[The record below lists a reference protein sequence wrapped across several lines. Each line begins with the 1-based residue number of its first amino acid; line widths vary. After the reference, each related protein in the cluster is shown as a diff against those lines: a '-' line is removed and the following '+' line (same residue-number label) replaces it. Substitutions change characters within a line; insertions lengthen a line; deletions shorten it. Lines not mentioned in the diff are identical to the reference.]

1 MCVCLGGVDGHIF
14 IIPLVFTVLEFSIK
28 HLSTGFLSNL
38 ISLYM
43 YIRDVRYERIPVSV
57 YWKKY
62 TGNTGIPVFWPCKK
76 LSFIGSSES

>member
-1 MCVCLGGVDGHIF
+1 MSELYCTLNVCVFGGGGGVDGHIF

-57 YWKKY
+57 YRKKY
-62 TGNTGIPVFWPCKK
+62 TGNTGILV
-76 LSFIGSSES
+76 L